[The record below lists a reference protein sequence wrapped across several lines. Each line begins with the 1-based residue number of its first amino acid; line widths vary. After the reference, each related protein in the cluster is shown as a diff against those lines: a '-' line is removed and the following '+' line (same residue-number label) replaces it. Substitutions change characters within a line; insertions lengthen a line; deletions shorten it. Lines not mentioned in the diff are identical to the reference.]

1 MKETEKD
8 IYYKGY
14 VAGYRAGMLD
24 AANGH
29 TIDSEYS
36 AGDIPIQAA
45 ALSTRAKHCLI
56 FYGCKFLRDAAKLDA
71 DTIAT
76 MRNLGPKTA
85 TEIACY
91 LDSLGICHSA
101 WNAYL

>member
-1 MKETEKD
+1 MKEAEKD

-24 AANGH
+24 AA
-29 TIDSEYS
+29 
-36 AGDIPIQAA
+36 
-45 ALSTRAKHCLI
+45 
-56 FYGCKFLRDAAKLDA
+56 KLDA
-71 DTIAT
+71 NTIAT

-85 TEIACY
+85 AEIACC